1 VARALGAEAE
11 DVGDV
16 AQLHAALGRAVERK
30 GPTLIQVDQNRW
42 QAAVLG

>member
-11 DVGDV
+11 EVGDV
-16 AQLHAALGRAVERK
+16 AQLLAALGRAAERK
-30 GPTLIQVDQNRW
+30 GPTLIQVDQHQW